1 MSDVTAVPLR
11 PLGKSGIVALWAG
24 IAVLLASGV
33 TAAYVTS
40 AKAVVSAMTPEQ
52 FMAANARR
60 AGVQTTA
67 DGVEY
72 QVIKAGSG
80 PKPTLNDLATFDYR
94 GTLVNGTQ
102 FDASKPGEPITF
114 PVGRTAPGFAEALT
128 LMPKGSTY
136 RIWIPPQL
144 GYGAEAQGG
153 IPGNSVL
160 VFEVTLVDFQQITPQ
175 MIEQMRQMQQAQ
187 QPGM

>member
-1 MSDVTAVPLR
+1 V
-11 PLGKSGIVALWAG
+11 GKSGIVALWVG
-24 IAVLLASGV
+24 VAVLLAGGAYGAYAASEPAV
-33 TAAYVTS
+33 MTAMS
-40 AKAVVSAMTPEQ
+40 PEQ

-80 PKPTLNDLATFDYR
+80 PKPTPNDLATFEYR

-102 FDASKPGEPITF
+102 FDASKPGQPITF
-114 PVGRTAPGFAEALT
+114 PIARTAPGFAEALT
-128 LMPKGSTY
+128 LMSKGATY
-136 RIWIPPQL
+136 RVWIPPQL
-144 GYGAEAQGG
+144 GYGAEDQGP

-160 VFEVTLVDFQQITPQ
+160 VFDVTLVDFQAITPEMIQQ
-175 MIEQMRQMQQAQ
+175 MQQMQQAQ